1 MRLIRLPDVLD
12 RVGLKK
18 TAVYK
23 MIALDEFPSPVKMG
37 TSSAWVEQEITDWIQ
52 ARVSERPATRTTQP

>member
-1 MRLIRLPDVLD
+1 MKLLRLPDVLD

-23 MIALDEFPSPVKMG
+23 LIGDGKFPSPVKIG
-37 TSSAWVEQEITDWIQ
+37 SSSAWVEQEITDWIQ
-52 ARVSERPATRTTQP
+52 HQIDARHPA